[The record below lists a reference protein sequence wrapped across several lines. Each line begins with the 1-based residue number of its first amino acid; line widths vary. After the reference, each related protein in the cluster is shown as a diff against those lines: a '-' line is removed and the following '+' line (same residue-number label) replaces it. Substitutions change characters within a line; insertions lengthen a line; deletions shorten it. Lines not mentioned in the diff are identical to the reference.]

1 MDSHNDEQKR
11 IRQLTEE
18 NRQLADQRQ
27 QLTAQLRRQA
37 ARIQEL
43 EAELRRLQKL
53 LAGKADSKTAS
64 KPTSRPP
71 MARRKSF

>member
-18 NRQLADQRQ
+18 NRQLADQLQ
-27 QLTAQLRRQA
+27 QQA

-43 EAELRRLQKL
+43 EAELQRLQKL